1 MKKIESQHGMWVK
14 SNEMK
19 VEMGIIRNSCG
30 SSGKNRSW
38 DDRQLIIPTL
48 GAQNSN
54 TNTIIPL
61 YNSPTTFYYTNINIR
76 SSKQQ
81 HNTIIPLY
89 NSPTTCITIQT
100 NKHQQTIQ
108 TNRSSQLKAMDRYG
122 FLQSK

>member
-61 YNSPTTFYYTNINIR
+61 YNSPTT
-76 SSKQQ
+76 
-81 HNTIIPLY
+81 
-89 NSPTTCITIQT
+89 CITIQT